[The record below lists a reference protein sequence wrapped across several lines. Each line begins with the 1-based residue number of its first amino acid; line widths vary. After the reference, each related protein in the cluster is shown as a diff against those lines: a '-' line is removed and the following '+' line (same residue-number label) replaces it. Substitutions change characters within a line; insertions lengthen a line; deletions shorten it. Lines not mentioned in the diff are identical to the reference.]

1 MSQKS
6 SAEEL
11 LRIEHILKI
20 AREQLAIYD
29 AAIAAGQPV
38 PTSFHVLAK
47 PNAHKR
53 RLRSFDEA
61 TYKEEA
67 MLMQVAGLR
76 MIEQKAEACKHSIQM
91 MLLAEK
97 RYAEWGLEM
106 LNLFVPQAR
115 QELDAADCAEAAALS
130 TSLPRAVG
138 RRAVVGKSVA
148 AGNC

>member
-11 LRIEHILKI
+11 LSLEHILKI

-38 PTSFHVLAK
+38 PASFHVRAK
-47 PNAHKR
+47 PNAYKR
-53 RLRSFDEA
+53 RLRSFDETA
-61 TYKEEA
+61 YKEEA

-76 MIEQKAEACKHSIQM
+76 MIEQKAEACKQSIQM

-115 QELDAADCAEAAALS
+115 QELDAADWTEA
-130 TSLPRAVG
+130 TAVNDP
-138 RRAVVGKSVA
+138 A
-148 AGNC
+148 AGGEEM